1 MSNIIG
7 LSAILDRIEHALNSS
22 AHANVIN
29 DFNQVI
35 NVIVEFLNVIL
46 RDGSIDELE
55 YSRFTFSITHIER
68 MLYRIDKMMLE
79 SPVLDQ
85 YIKQKI
91 RYQFAVK
98 AICSCHSTLK
108 SMGG

>member
-35 NVIVEFLNVIL
+35 NVTVEFLNTIL

-55 YSRFTFSITHIER
+55 YSRFTFSITHVER

-85 YIKQKI
+85 YVKQKI
-91 RYQFAVK
+91 RYQLTLN
-98 AICSCHSTLK
+98 AISSCYSSIK